1 MHIENTPHMNNIN
14 QNATKLKYL
23 LSALRLGLHLRLL
36 RQQRV
41 VGRLGVDEGLVALLL
56 LREVVVHVPHFDL
69 DGGDERRFQS
79 PVRHQARDQQVRH
92 EPPSL
97 DGFKSRLM
105 VI

>member
-41 VGRLGVDEGLVALLL
+41 VGRLGVDEWLVALPL

-69 DGGDERRFQS
+69 VIPYKIRGHKNPITNIR
-79 PVRHQARDQQVRH
+79 VAR
-92 EPPSL
+92 
-97 DGFKSRLM
+97 
-105 VI
+105 